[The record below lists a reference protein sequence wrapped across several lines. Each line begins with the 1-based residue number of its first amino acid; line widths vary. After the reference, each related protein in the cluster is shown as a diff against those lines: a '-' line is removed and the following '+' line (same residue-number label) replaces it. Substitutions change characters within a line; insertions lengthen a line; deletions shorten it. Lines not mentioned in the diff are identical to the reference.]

1 MSDKVKI
8 YCPDCG
14 GSKRIPT
21 EDPKSFSSYPC
32 PTCRG
37 TGEVESRSVQRREAC
52 QKGEAMPTFDKP
64 EILPIGDP
72 DRCSDCGHNLN
83 KPAGEDCN
91 VRHEMPEMPI
101 PYMDER
107 IWAWGEGGNG
117 WACVDKYGETP
128 YLRADKVRELVRAV
142 DVLRNYAWD
151 CMEGRK
157 QTEKFVKLNCPVESL
172 INALFPEGVEK

>member
-52 QKGEAMPTFDKP
+52 QKGEPMPEFDKP
-64 EILPIGDP
+64 
-72 DRCSDCGHNLN
+72 
-83 KPAGEDCN
+83 
-91 VRHEMPEMPI
+91 VMP
-101 PYMDER
+101 ER
-107 IWAWGEGGNG
+107 IWAETREPLAPLCQEGSWLQYAPVEWRING
-117 WACVDKYGETP
+117 SIVIPTE

-172 INALFPEGVEK
+172 INALFPEGVSDDK